1 MSEHPADVLENNET
15 DPFRPT
21 EDYRIHVPLHALDAA
36 PWNPKDKIHGQY
48 RKSLTK
54 SLETFSIRDDL
65 KVWENPRNR
74 GRYFVLNGNQ
84 RLDILCEHSLRK
96 QESVELERIEKE
108 LGIGSIDRE
117 NAAEIKKI
125 KTKAVEIYEA
135 DEALKSQVR
144 SRSMNESVECRVLVN
159 LDPDEAKLFTAT
171 FDRNHA
177 NFNESKLADLAEE
190 IEARR
195 KATQETIKLLLRP
208 NRPFISP
215 LALPMGTLNRT
226 QAEKDKAEF
235 EAKVSTAAANV
246 SADKPW
252 GDPPPPPPATIGLQ
266 VPKSGPPPQLIPVMF
281 SLTPEG
287 YERLTTGI
295 IKSKSR
301 AFRESQLLLA
311 IERLAEFD
319 PDEPTDDVVVEIA
332 LRVINDRASILKERE
347 ERSHE

>member
-1 MSEHPADVLENNET
+1 MSVPTPVDSET

-21 EDYRIHVPLHALDAA
+21 EDYRIHLPLHALDPA

-54 SLETFSIRDDL
+54 SLETFSLRDDL

-84 RLDILCEHSLRK
+84 RLDILCETSIRK
-96 QESVELERIEKE
+96 QESIELDRIETE
-108 LGIGSIDRE
+108 LGIATVDPE
-117 NAAEIKKI
+117 NQSEIKKL
-125 KTKAVEIYEA
+125 KTKAVEIYESN
-135 DEALKSQVR
+135 ENLKSQVR
-144 SRSMNESVECRVLVN
+144 SRAMNETIECRVLTN
-159 LDPDEAKLFTAT
+159 LDPDDAKLFTAT

-177 NFNESKLADLAEE
+177 VYNEHKLADLAEE
-190 IEARR
+190 IESRR
-195 KATQETIKLLLRP
+195 TKTQEMINLLLRP

-215 LALPMGTLNRT
+215 LQLPVGTLNRT

-235 EAKVSTAAANV
+235 DSKVATAAANV
-246 SADKPW
+246 SEEKPW
-252 GDPPPPPPATIGLQ
+252 GDPPPSPPQTIGLQ
-266 VPKSGPPPQLIPVMF
+266 VAKSGPPPQLIPVMF
-281 SLTPEG
+281 SLTPDG
-287 YERLTTGI
+287 YERLTTGV

-301 AFRESQLLLA
+301 AFRESQLLTA

-319 PDEPTDDVVVEIA
+319 PDEPSDDVVVEIA
-332 LRVINDRASILKERE
+332 LRVINDRASILKERQ